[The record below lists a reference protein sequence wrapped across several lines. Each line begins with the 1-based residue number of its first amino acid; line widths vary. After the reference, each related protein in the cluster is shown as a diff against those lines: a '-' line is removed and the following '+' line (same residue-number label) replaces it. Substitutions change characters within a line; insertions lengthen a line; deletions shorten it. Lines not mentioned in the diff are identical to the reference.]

1 MALDRDKHRLFLKLL
16 LEHQAK
22 VHAYILSLVPNYAD
36 ADDVLQEVSQ
46 LLWQRFDEFQP
57 DTNFLSWALR
67 FAYFEAINF
76 RKWHAKS
83 KEMVFDDKTLAQI
96 LPVLE
101 DEMKHIDERLNALEH
116 CLGKLEER
124 SREIIKMRYNMDLR
138 PKEIS
143 VRLGY
148 TIANVYKRLS
158 RIHSWLR
165 NCAERRMH
173 AHGVLYE

>member
-1 MALDRDKHRLFLKLL
+1 MAVEHDRHKLFLKLL
-16 LEHQAK
+16 LDHQSK
-22 VHAYILSLVPNYAD
+22 VHAYILSLVPNYTD
-36 ADDVLQEVSQ
+36 ADDILQEVSQ

-57 DTNFLSWALR
+57 GTNFLSWALR

-76 RKWHAKS
+76 RKQHAKS

-96 LPVLE
+96 LPVLK
-101 DEMKHIDERLNALEH
+101 DEMKHTNERLSALEH
-116 CLGKLEER
+116 CLEKLEEH

-158 RIHSWLR
+158 RIHSRLL
-165 NCAERRMH
+165 NCVERRMH
-173 AHGVLYE
+173 AHGVPYG